1 MIIDA
6 ATAEE
11 LKKAFAGLSGPV
23 KLVLFKEN
31 LLCQTCG
38 PAEDLLRET
47 AALSDKINLEIYNR
61 VTDEAKAA
69 EYGAA
74 LTPSIFVETPASG
87 RRVRFNGVP
96 AGYEFVSLI
105 EAIQAASAG
114 KADLQPETVSALGG
128 LKGPVNIKVFVTP
141 GCPYCPSAVM
151 LAHKFAIASPNVT
164 AEMIE
169 VEEFRELAAKYEV
182 QGVPRI
188 VINDKTGLVG
198 AQPESMLLKAV
209 IDTDAAGE
217 GK

>member
-1 MIIDA
+1 MMIDA
-6 ATAEE
+6 AVAGE
-11 LKKAFAGLSGPV
+11 LRKTFAGLAGPV

-31 LLCQTCG
+31 LLCRTCG

-47 AALSDKINLEIYNR
+47 AALSDKITLEVFNR

-69 EYGAA
+69 EYGVTLSPA
-74 LTPSIFVETPASG
+74 LFIEAPASG
-87 RRVRFNGVP
+87 RRVRFFGVP

-105 EAIQAASAG
+105 EAIQAASSG
-114 KADLQPETVSALGG
+114 ITDLQPETLSALAA

-151 LAHKFAIASPNVT
+151 LAHRFAIASPRVT
-164 AEMIE
+164 AEMVEI
-169 VEEFRELAAKYEV
+169 EEFRELGVKYEV
-182 QGVPRI
+182 QGVPKI
-188 VINDKTGLVG
+188 VVNDKMGLVG

-209 IDTDAAGE
+209 VDADAAGE

>member
-11 LKKAFAGLSGPV
+11 LKKTFAGLTEPV

-31 LLCQTCG
+31 LLCRTCG

-47 AALSDKINLEIYNR
+47 AALSDKINLEIHNR
-61 VTDEAKAA
+61 VTEEEKAA
-69 EYGAA
+69 EYGAS
-74 LTPSIFVETPASG
+74 LTPSIFVESPASG
-87 RRVRFNGVP
+87 RRVRFNGIP

-105 EAIQAASAG
+105 EAILAASAG
-114 KADLQPETVSALGG
+114 KADLQAETLSALAG

-141 GCPYCPSAVM
+141 DCPYCPSAVM
-151 LAHKFAIASPNVT
+151 LAHKFAIASSKVT
-164 AEMIE
+164 AEMVE

-182 QGVPRI
+182 QGVPKL
-188 VINDKTGLVG
+188 VINDRMGLVG

-209 IDTDAAGE
+209 VDSDAAGE

>member
-11 LKKAFAGLSGPV
+11 LKKTLAGLNDPV

-31 LLCQTCG
+31 LLCRTCG

-47 AALSDKINLEIYNR
+47 AALSDKVTLEVHNR
-61 VTDEAKAA
+61 VTEEALAA
-69 EYGAA
+69 EYGVTLSPA
-74 LTPSIFVETPASG
+74 LFIESPASG
-87 RRVRFNGVP
+87 RRVRFFGVP

-114 KADLQPETVSALGG
+114 KADLQPETLAALEG
-128 LKGPVNIKVFVTP
+128 LKGEVNIKVFVTP

-151 LAHKFAIASPNVT
+151 LAHKFAIASPRVT

-169 VEEFRELAAKYEV
+169 VEEFRDLGAKYEV
-182 QGVPRI
+182 QGVPKI
-188 VINDKTGLVG
+188 VINGKTGLVG